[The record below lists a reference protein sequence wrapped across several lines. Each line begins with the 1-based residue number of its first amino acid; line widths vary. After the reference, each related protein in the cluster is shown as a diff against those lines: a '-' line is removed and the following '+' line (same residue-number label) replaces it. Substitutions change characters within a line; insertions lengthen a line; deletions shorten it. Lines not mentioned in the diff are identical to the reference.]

1 MSGIV
6 LSAIA
11 AETALL
17 ERVVQVPTGAI
28 GYGTDLSCVEDIS
41 VTLDEV
47 DPTSTRAIREALL
60 RRLTT
65 PRGGLQDDPDYGFD
79 VRGLCNRGLTQ
90 SQMVDLSTQVRNE
103 VTKDDRVDSATV
115 TVTAPSPRAL
125 RIGVVITPVDQTI
138 GIFTLTFAVTDGAVL
153 AEALT

>member
-1 MSGIV
+1 MSAIV

-17 ERVVQVPTGAI
+17 ERLVQVPTEAL
-28 GYGTDLSCVEDIS
+28 GYGVDLSCVSDIS

-47 DPTSTRAIREALL
+47 DPTSTQAIREALL

-90 SQMVDLSTQVRNE
+90 SQLVDLSTQVRNE

-115 TVTAPSPRAL
+115 TVTTPSPNAL
-125 RIGVVITPVDQTI
+125 RLAVVITPVDPSI
-138 GIFTLTFAVTDGAVL
+138 GIFTLTFAVTDGEVL